1 MMQKLEKH
9 ANLKERWKS
18 YIKVKFLGNF
28 LQDAFS

>member
-1 MMQKLEKH
+1 MMQKLEEH